1 MDERDTAMHKSKK
14 GMKKLSGLNAQMIVV
29 REFMDEFYDK
39 TVFQDEGDLSSDL
52 TASRIKS
59 LFAFRDEN
67 KAYPVGELRK
77 NARVKR
83 STITDMVD
91 RLERDGIA
99 ERFRDDGDRRV
110 VKVRLTDKGKKIRRE
125 FYQKRRKE
133 MASIFSKLKE
143 NEKRLLLHHLNG
155 AYQLLKKI

>member
-1 MDERDTAMHKSKK
+1 MVKK
-14 GMKKLSGLNAQMIVV
+14 TRRKKKLDDLNAQMIVV

-39 TVFQDEGDLSSDL
+39 TVFQDEGNLISDL
-52 TASRIKS
+52 TASQIKS

-67 KAYPVGELRK
+67 EVYSIGELRK

-91 RLERDGIA
+91 RLEQDGIA
-99 ERFRDDGDRRV
+99 ERLRDEGDRRV
-110 VKVRLTDKGKKIRRE
+110 VKVRLTEKGKKIRRE

-133 MASIFSKLKE
+133 MASIFSKLTEQDK
-143 NEKRLLLHHLNG
+143 KKLLNHLTG
-155 AYQLLKKI
+155 ASQILKKI